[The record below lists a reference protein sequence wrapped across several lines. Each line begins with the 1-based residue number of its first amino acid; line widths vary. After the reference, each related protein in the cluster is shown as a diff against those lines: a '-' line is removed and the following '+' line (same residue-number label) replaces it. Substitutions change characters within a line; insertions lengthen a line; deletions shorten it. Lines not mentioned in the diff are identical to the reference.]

1 MTRKLCDDIE
11 CKKISETLCRHK
23 LSRFFFLDSRPLQ
36 SMECIIKG
44 KYRSLVCINIIN
56 HILFS
61 KISSMSC
68 DHEKGD
74 NCFQFFMV
82 TSSVLFWLAL
92 FIWLEILGNN
102 ESWIQVVN
110 LQNARILN
118 VKHLYCILFVLV
130 S

>member
-36 SMECIIKG
+36 SMECIII
-44 KYRSLVCINIIN
+44 RSLVCINIIN

-61 KISSMSC
+61 KISNMLC

-92 FIWLEILGNN
+92 FIWLEIPGNN

-118 VKHLYCILFVLV
+118 VKHLYCILFVLE